1 MLEILGICKCHKH
14 LCESEESIGR
24 LRFWHA
30 ATSVANTELRALNC
44 AASSFLHS
52 VHHVSASTML
62 VEHQWRASVLCS

>member
-1 MLEILGICKCHKH
+1 MLGIMEICKYHMH

-24 LRFWHA
+24 LSLWNA

-44 AASSFLHS
+44 VASSFLHN

>member
-1 MLEILGICKCHKH
+1 MLGILGICKYHKH

-24 LRFWHA
+24 LRLWHA

-52 VHHVSASTML
+52 VHHASASTVR
-62 VEHQWRASVLCS
+62 VEHQLRASVLCL